1 MPLTGALSRNRTSPD
16 GNADVSR
23 KIKMNESNSLLTM
36 SDFAVIG
43 CQGWQA
49 RQQNYREML
58 G

>member
-23 KIKMNESNSLLTM
+23 KIKMDERNSLLTM
-36 SDFAVIG
+36 SCFAVIG
-43 CQGWQA
+43 GPGGQA

-58 G
+58 V